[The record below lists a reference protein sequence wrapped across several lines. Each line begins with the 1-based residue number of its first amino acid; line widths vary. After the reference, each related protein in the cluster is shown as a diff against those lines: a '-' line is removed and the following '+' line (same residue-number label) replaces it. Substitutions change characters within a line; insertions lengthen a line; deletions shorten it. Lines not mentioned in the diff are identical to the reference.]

1 MRRSLRSTTAL
12 EDHQPTRHGNQR
24 KHRVGT
30 EPQATGA
37 ALLCR
42 LPGTFPDHSRRR
54 PGLRACPASGAGGHS
69 SSALQRVGDSAGDS
83 AGAGGGGGLGSRW
96 PPEEGLGAFL
106 QLVTFLH
113 EEPAADSHPY
123 FLRAAGP
130 EEKNWEPCRALAPP
144 SHTSLPLPAPPHPS
158 PHLLAPLCASLQTT
172 CSQIQLGA
180 VVTT

>member
-1 MRRSLRSTTAL
+1 MQVTVR
-12 EDHQPTRHGNQR
+12 GW
-24 KHRVGT
+24 
-30 EPQATGA
+30 
-37 ALLCR
+37 
-42 LPGTFPDHSRRR
+42 
-54 PGLRACPASGAGGHS
+54 
-69 SSALQRVGDSAGDS
+69 
-83 AGAGGGGGLGSRW
+83 GGGLGSRW

-113 EEPAADSHPY
+113 EEPAADSLPY

-172 CSQIQLGA
+172 CSQIQLGT